1 MGLRAGLTGLS
12 RSVMIA
18 GMQKTHALNPV
29 LVPANSLLQSTLLVV
44 AGSLLIA
51 GAAQIQIPLP
61 FSPVPITLQT
71 LAVLLIGAT
80 LGAKRGALSVALY
93 LAEGSLGLP
102 FFAGGTAGIASLL
115 GPRGGYLVGFVAAAG
130 LVGWLIERGA
140 GRTFARAVGAFAL
153 GQLVIYALGVSW
165 LAQFLGLNQAILAGV
180 VPFLVG
186 DALKIA
192 VAASTLPFAAKALG
206 K

>member
-1 MGLRAGLTGLS
+1 
-12 RSVMIA
+12 MIA

-29 LVPANSLLQSTLLVV
+29 LVPSSSLLRSTLLVV

-51 GAAQIQIPLP
+51 GAAQIQVPLP

-71 LAVLLIGAT
+71 LAVFLVGAS

-102 FFAGGTAGIASLL
+102 FFAGGTAGIAGLL

-130 LVGWLIERGA
+130 LVGWLVERGA
-140 GRTFARAVGAFAL
+140 DRSFARAAGAFAL

-165 LAQFLGLNQAILAGV
+165 LAQFLALEQAVLAGV

-192 VAASTLPFAAKALG
+192 VAASTLPFAAQALR